1 MPETLY
7 SGTIVTVE
15 RLERRW
21 EVVRHAPAV
30 AVLVRAGD
38 RVLGVRQHR
47 PAIAATTWELPAGLI
62 DPGETPEQAAL
73 RELAEEVRLR
83 GRLERLAHF
92 HTSPGFTDEIIHL
105 FQAFDLE
112 PAFAERDDGEELSI
126 EWRDATEAWHD
137 AVSGGL
143 ATSAATLLGLRH
155 ALAELGVE
163 VAPSR

>member
-1 MPETLY
+1 MPETLFR
-7 SGTIVTVE
+7 GTIVTVE

-30 AVLVRAGD
+30 AVLVRDGE

-47 PAIAATTWELPAGLI
+47 PAVASDTWELPAGLI

-83 GRLERLAHF
+83 GRLEPLARF
-92 HTSPGFTDEIIHL
+92 HTSPGFTDEIVHL

-112 PAFAERDDGEELSI
+112 PAFAERDEGEQLSI
-126 EWRDATEAWHD
+126 EWRSASEVWHEA
-137 AVSGGL
+137 AAGGL
-143 ATSAATLLGLRH
+143 ATSAVTLLGLRH

-163 VAPSR
+163 VAPKR